1 MSHRVITSLL
11 IAAIGCWTSACWDS
25 PGDTD
30 GSIGGPGTS
39 PRAPLTRPV
48 LEPDDADESAK
59 EVLVE
64 QDVPIAAPDEDP
76 AETIRRLD
84 SALAADEE
92 ETVLDLML
100 DLEDQGGAAAVN
112 GLGLVIDR
120 ALDDELKLDAIASLS
135 MLAEEEDVSAPLLR
149 ALDDDSPSVRVE
161 ALDVMADGGMV
172 NLLPVLRLRMQRAS
186 DPETREALEE
196 TIEELEY
203 TQKLGRP

>member
-1 MSHRVITSLL
+1 MSDRVITSLL
-11 IAAIGCWTSACWDS
+11 IAAISCWTSACWDS
-25 PGDTD
+25 PSDPD
-30 GSIGGPGTS
+30 GSRDNLGTS

-100 DLEDQGGAAAVN
+100 DLEDQGGAVAVN

>member
-1 MSHRVITSLL
+1 M
-11 IAAIGCWTSACWDS
+11 
-25 PGDTD
+25 
-30 GSIGGPGTS
+30 
-39 PRAPLTRPV
+39 

-100 DLEDQGGAAAVN
+100 DLEDQGGAVAVN

-161 ALDVMADGGMV
+161 ALDVMADWGMV